1 MVCPYCKQTGTL
13 NNHGSLKNKA
23 DEVRGIR
30 FWCSPRRKSR
40 PGCGKSHCIWLKRIV
55 PEHSVSAQ
63 ALGDFLSF
71 WSELSG
77 DVLTAWQRAKT
88 GFSTD
93 SAYRW
98 AKRFMLNQGEIRTRL
113 SRVRAPPRPLRES
126 THADLFE
133 HLSVVLG
140 SETVIEAFQMRFQ
153 QPWPMAA

>member
-1 MVCPYCKQTGTL
+1 ML

-23 DEVRGIR
+23 NQLRGIR
-30 FWCSPRRKSR
+30 FWCSSRRKGR
-40 PGCGKSHCIWLKRIV
+40 PGCGKSHCLWLKQIV
-55 PEHSVSAQ
+55 PAHSVSAQ
-63 ALGDFLSF
+63 VLGRFLSF

-77 DVLTAWQRAKT
+77 DVLAAWQRANT

-98 AKRFMLNQGEIRTRL
+98 ARRFVLNQGEIRTRL
-113 SRVRAPPRPLRES
+113 SRVRAPPRPPDQS

-140 SETVIEAFQMRFQ
+140 SLPVIEAFQMRFQ